1 MAKLRQIINGVDPS
15 TEKEEIVKEAL
26 SILINLAEEKVKG
39 FIEEIKTDL
48 LDGKLQDNSLKVPV
62 TRVISQYEEYR
73 AYVSENGDENYLL
86 NNIIEGVNTIFS
98 SSKDISGGISKILNS
113 AFTAI
118 MGAAEGEEQTKKIYF
133 VVSEYPAIVRYD
145 FALWNRTISSKGIQS
160 HMKNALAI
168 ASVKSA
174 VDITKLQ
181 FNDFLSIYGPILRM
195 AYGED
200 KSAIK
205 NMIAESKEI
214 YSLLLRPINNG
225 FQSSHIDN
233 INNSLLKASDEK
245 LADAVLTSKDV
256 IYKF

>member
-1 MAKLRQIINGVDPS
+1 MAKLRQIINDVDPS

-26 SILINLAEEKVKG
+26 SILISLAEEKVKG

-62 TRVISQYEEYR
+62 TRVIGQYEEYR

-86 NNIIEGVNTIFS
+86 NNIIEGINNIFS
-98 SSKDISGGISKILNS
+98 SSHEIATGISKILNS

-118 MGAAEGEEQTKKIYF
+118 MGAAEGEEQTKKVYF
-133 VVSEYPAIVRYD
+133 VISEYPAIVRYD

-160 HMKNALAI
+160 HMKNAIAV

-174 VDITKLQ
+174 VDISKLQ
-181 FNDFLSIYGPILRM
+181 FNDFLAIYGPVLRM
-195 AYGED
+195 AFGDD

-214 YSLLLRPINNG
+214 YSLLLTPANG
-225 FQSSHIDN
+225 MLHSNQQNSE
-233 INNSLLKASDEK
+233 NNSLLKMPDDK
-245 LADAVLTSKDV
+245 LVDFILTNKDF
-256 IYKF
+256 IYK

>member
-86 NNIIEGVNTIFS
+86 NNIIEGVNNIFS

-145 FALWNRTISSKGIQS
+145 FALWNRTISSKGIFEHECLNPVTS
-160 HMKNALAI
+160 ACLLFWLEDMYSKFPTLSFNLFPSIWFTTSFGFDLNKNA
-168 ASVKSA
+168 SA
-174 VDITKLQ
+174 TI
-181 FNDFLSIYGPILRM
+181 
-195 AYGED
+195 
-200 KSAIK
+200 
-205 NMIAESKEI
+205 
-214 YSLLLRPINNG
+214 
-225 FQSSHIDN
+225 
-233 INNSLLKASDEK
+233 
-245 LADAVLTSKDV
+245 
-256 IYKF
+256 